1 MTGIGYVR
9 VSSEAQAASGLGI
22 EAQKEQISACAALQG
37 VEEITF
43 YVDAGVSGT
52 TPLDSRP
59 ALLDALVAAKDKE
72 VNTLYV
78 AKLCRLSRD
87 PLVAMTVERI
97 LEREKCRVVSAA
109 GQGTEDDSPH
119 HILMRR
125 ILQAVAEN
133 EAKMISL
140 RTKEAL
146 AQKKKQG
153 YWLGRVPFGYRVLDG
168 KLYQCPKT
176 FGRLQ
181 NIFIRRRR
189 DKWTLQQIADHFNSN
204 PHNSTKMSPSKLHY
218 ILKRGYIEG
227 VDEMGWAPG
236 EKEKHQLEYY
246 KRIQEDYISKG
257 IGIRASRRK

>member
-22 EAQKEQISACAALQG
+22 EAQKEQIRACAALQG

-78 AKLCRLSRD
+78 AKLCRLSR
-87 PLVAMTVERI
+87 
-97 LEREKCRVVSAA
+97 
-109 GQGTEDDSPH
+109 QGTEDDSPH

-176 FGRLQ
+176 FALLQ
-181 NIFIRRRR
+181 NIFIRRAR

-204 PHNSTKMSPSKLHY
+204 PHHSTKMSPSKLHY

-236 EKEKHQLEYY
+236 EKEKYQLEYY
-246 KRIQEDYISKG
+246 KHIQEDYIAKG
-257 IGIRASRRK
+257 IGIRASRKK